1 MLCANRT
8 IFVHQVKTSYKKEI
22 IKNLMFH
29 KTVSNKVVL
38 LLGSNMHMR
47 REHLTFAIKELKSSG
62 IKITNISKLYE
73 SEAWGFEAENFI
85 NQVII
90 INTSLT
96 PIQLLNLTQKIE
108 KKAGRL
114 PKTGNSYES
123 RPLDIDILFVNDQI
137 IDNDRL
143 QVPHPKIHERLFT
156 LKPLNELIPEYKHPV
171 LHKTIKELKKRCPDN
186 GFVLPLEKDQK
197 KE

>member
-1 MLCANRT
+1 
-8 IFVHQVKTSYKKEI
+8 
-22 IKNLMFH
+22 MFH
-29 KTVSNKVVL
+29 KTISNKVVL
-38 LLGSNMHMR
+38 LLGSNMEIR
-47 REHLTFAIKELKSSG
+47 TEHLSFAINELKNSG

-114 PKTGNSYES
+114 PKTKASYES
-123 RPLDIDILFVNDQI
+123 RPLDIDILFMNEQI

-143 QVPHPKIHERLFT
+143 KVPHPKIHERLFT
-156 LKPLNELIPEYKHPV
+156 LEPLNELIPEYKHPV
-171 LHKTIKELKKRCPDN
+171 LQKTIRELKKKCTDN
-186 GFVLPLEKDQK
+186 GFVIPLEKDTK